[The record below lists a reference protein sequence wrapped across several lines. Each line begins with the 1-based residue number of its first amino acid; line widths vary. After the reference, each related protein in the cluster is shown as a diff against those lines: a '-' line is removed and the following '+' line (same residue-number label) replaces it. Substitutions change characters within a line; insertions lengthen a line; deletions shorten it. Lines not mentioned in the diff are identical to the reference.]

1 VGSTAAALIDMRTIP
16 LAEAIRLCGGRCV
29 RIVHS
34 QDAIINVVKRTDDLV
49 AGTGVGAFSP
59 CFKPACR
66 VPTL

>member
-34 QDAIINVVKRTDDLV
+34 RDAIINVVKCDR
-49 AGTGVGAFSP
+49 
-59 CFKPACR
+59 
-66 VPTL
+66 